1 MLGNG
6 ELDHEQR
13 QITATHTTLP
23 RCHGTVVHSSSDPL
37 AFIADDSRATIVQ
50 CLAHAIFGAATFR
63 LLKSPGVH
71 LLAQPPKVLHRAAF
85 RLIRYN
91 CPLAQRP
98 GRADPAPV
106 RTLNRHPP
114 VFSDE
119 EFGLRTREIGH
130 TGASA
135 TTSPSSMRS
144 CASGRTTTIAIGH
157 TALWADAVRTST
169 GKTRATVSPRS

>member
-1 MLGNG
+1 M
-6 ELDHEQR
+6 
-13 QITATHTTLP
+13 
-23 RCHGTVVHSSSDPL
+23 
-37 AFIADDSRATIVQ
+37 Q

-130 TGASA
+130 TGHRGPCRNTYVREEELIRQFGELLKQIRIPTELAGTLA
-135 TTSPSSMRS
+135 TVLRESQT
-144 CASGRTTTIAIGH
+144 
-157 TALWADAVRTST
+157 DKEKFVRTSMLACSSNRYCAPHSIVF
-169 GKTRATVSPRS
+169 TRTASVM